1 MQIYKPYFSKKE
13 SMRNFCQG
21 IRRDGEY
28 ASFRTIRVTSDCLGL
43 PILVHKGA
51 VNADRFAT
59 NGFAFLIKGKAH
71 GALHVLHTGPDEN
84 GHFRPI
90 IFGKRLP
97 PRKCPGSLPSH
108 GSSLGDSPGRV
119 PERSDDYERPVP
131 VRPSGRS
138 TAAAA
143 AGPVA

>member
-13 SMRNFCQG
+13 SMRNFCEG
-21 IRRDGEY
+21 IRRDGVVREFPHDQ
-28 ASFRTIRVTSDCLGL
+28 SHTSDCLGL

-71 GALHVLHTGPDEN
+71 GALHVLHTGPDEQ

-97 PRKCPGSLPSH
+97 PGSVQALSQ
-108 GSSLGDSPGRV
+108 V
-119 PERSDDYERPVP
+119 
-131 VRPSGRS
+131 
-138 TAAAA
+138 TAPA
-143 AGPVA
+143 